1 MPPPRKIDRLPPQL
15 RQWLQEEL
23 KARNFSD
30 YEQLAED
37 LAFRC
42 EQEGVELR
50 IGKSAIH
57 AYGQD
62 FRDYARAQVE
72 AQEEIRVFLEEAS
85 LTDEASVTK
94 ALFQQLTAIQWRLQR
109 AMAAP
114 DSLPD
119 PRGMK
124 DLTTAL
130 NNLIRSSSL
139 RDAIV
144 KADREAQAAKL
155 DAAVSAR
162 DIDAEAAEKARR
174 ILGFA

>member
-1 MPPPRKIDRLPPQL
+1 MPPPRKIDRLPPLL

-42 EQEGVELR
+42 EEEGVEFR

-57 AYGQD
+57 AYGQE
-62 FRDYARAQVE
+62 FRDYARLQE
-72 AQEEIRVFLEEAS
+72 QAQEEIRVFLEEAS
-85 LTDEASVTK
+85 MTDEANVTK
-94 ALFQQLTAIQWRLQR
+94 ALFQQLTTLQWKLH
-109 AMAAP
+109 MTLSSP

-130 NNLIRSSSL
+130 NNLIRSTSL
-139 RDAIV
+139 RDAILQAER
-144 KADREAQAAKL
+144 KAQAAKL
-155 DAAVSAR
+155 DAALEAGDITSDFRQQAR
-162 DIDAEAAEKARR
+162 EIM
-174 ILGFA
+174 GFA